1 MNIAPEHES
10 DFNEWYNNEHIP
22 ALGAVSGTLCARRY
36 RGTGATQRY
45 VALYH
50 FASPE
55 VPNSAEWRKAAD
67 TPWTQRLR
75 PHFRDMV
82 RFDCRRYTSSKT
94 NAPPPSCA
102 SAWRSRRR

>member
-1 MNIAPEHES
+1 VP
-10 DFNEWYNNEHIP
+10 
-22 ALGAVSGTLCARRY
+22 GTSCAHRY

-75 PHFRDMV
+75 PHFRDVV
-82 RFDCRRYTSSKT
+82 RFDCRRY
-94 NAPPPSCA
+94 
-102 SAWRSRRR
+102 RRAG

>member
-1 MNIAPEHES
+1 MTAFAS
-10 DFNEWYNNEHIP
+10 ATVGRGVF
-22 ALGAVSGTLCARRY
+22 VSAGTYAGGSLELA
-36 RGTGATQRY
+36 GKGATQRY

-55 VPNSAEWRKAAD
+55 VPGSAEWRKAAD

-82 RFDCRRYTSSKT
+82 RFDCRRY
-94 NAPPPSCA
+94 
-102 SAWRSRRR
+102 SRAR